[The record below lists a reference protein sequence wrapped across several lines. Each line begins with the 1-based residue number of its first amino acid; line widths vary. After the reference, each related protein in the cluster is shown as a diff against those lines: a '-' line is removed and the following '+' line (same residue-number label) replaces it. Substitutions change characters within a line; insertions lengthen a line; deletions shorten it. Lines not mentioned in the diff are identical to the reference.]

1 MNLIQLINGTK
12 QIGSKTLFNQAYLS
26 INDDEHVGLI
36 GANGAGKT
44 TLFKI
49 LAGFDEL
56 DSGQLIKSTQL
67 KVGYLQ
73 QESDW
78 DVDLT
83 VEQFLS
89 ADSLVPIWEIKK
101 WGPQLGLEESLYSK
115 SMKTLSGGYRM
126 RIQLQ
131 KLMAQL
137 PNLLLLDEP
146 TNFLDLE
153 TTLILENFLQKYKG
167 AFLLISHDREFLK
180 RTTDYTAEIELGEMT
195 KFPGHIDD
203 YFEQKKEL
211 QGLLAAQARNQD
223 QKRKQIQEFVDRFRA
238 KASKA
243 RQAQSRMK
251 MLDKMEIIETKELPV
266 RAQIQ
271 IPKPVNTGR
280 ETLIL
285 DRLAVGFENRKVLSN
300 IQFRLNRGDH
310 LAVVG
315 VNGAGKST
323 LLKTLAGRLPP
334 LEGEMKWGYQVLV
347 SYFAQHST
355 DELLLDETVIQA
367 MQRKSHK
374 EVTLQEIKN
383 MAGSL
388 LFNGDDIHKKIRV
401 LSGGEKS
408 RVALGQVLLQKN
420 PVLLLDEPTNHLDF
434 ETVEALTQA
443 LHAYEGSVLFVSHD
457 RGFVRRLST
466 KILEIKNGKAEFY
479 PGTYDDYVWR
489 QEKFLLSPE
498 LSEPA
503 AEVRSTTSAA
513 SNKAIAK
520 NSAPPVSQ
528 ETKVMIRDILKKFDT
543 DLKVILK
550 KEKSLESEIQQRN
563 QLKEKLIEE
572 SMTAQGLRV
581 PEISKQLA
589 SLDIE
594 IRDLEMSWMG
604 FMESKEKINQEIEN
618 LKAKQRG

>member
-1 MNLIQLINGTK
+1 MNLLQMVNGTK
-12 QIGSKTLFNQAYLS
+12 QIGAKILFNQATLS
-26 INDDEHVGLI
+26 INSDEHVGLI

-44 TLFKI
+44 TLFKV
-49 LAGFDEL
+49 LAGIDEL
-56 DSGQLIKSTQL
+56 DSGQLIKSNQL
-67 KVGYLQ
+67 KIGYLK

-78 DVDLT
+78 NVDLT
-83 VEQFLS
+83 VEEFLK
-89 ADSLVPIWEIKK
+89 ADSLMPIWEVKK
-101 WGPQLGLEESLYSK
+101 WGPELGLDESIYGKQLS
-115 SMKTLSGGYRM
+115 TLSGGYRM
-126 RIQLQ
+126 RVQLQ
-131 KLMAQL
+131 KLISQL

-153 TTLILENFLQKYKG
+153 TTLILENFLQNYKG

-180 RTTDYTAEIELGEMT
+180 RTTDHTVEIELGEMT

-211 QGLLAAQARNQD
+211 QEMLTAQARNQE

-251 MLDKMEIIETKELPV
+251 MLDKMEIIETKDLPV

-271 IPKPVNTGR
+271 IPKPYNTGR
-280 ETLIL
+280 ETLVLENIS
-285 DRLAVGFENRKVLSN
+285 VGFENKKVLSQIN
-300 IQFRLNRGDH
+300 FRLNRGDH

-323 LLKTLAGRLPP
+323 LLKTLAGKIAA
-334 LEGEMKWGYQVLV
+334 LEGQMKWGYQVAV

-355 DELLLDETVIQA
+355 DELILSETVIEA
-367 MQRKSHK
+367 LQRKAHR

-388 LFNGDDIHKKIRV
+388 LFGGDDIYKKIQV

-443 LHAYEGSVLFVSHD
+443 LHNYEGSVLFVSHD

-466 KILEIKNGKAEFY
+466 KILEIKDGRAEFY
-479 PGTYDDYVWR
+479 PGSYDDYVWR
-489 QEKFLLSPE
+489 QEQLFLSLNHYEADSAQTTTEVKKAPLS
-498 LSEPA
+498 
-503 AEVRSTTSAA
+503 
-513 SNKAIAK
+513 KDAK
-520 NSAPPVSQ
+520 LVLR
-528 ETKVMIRDILKKFDT
+528 EHIKK
-543 DLKVILK
+543 LEIEIKNLNK
-550 KEKSLESEIQQRN
+550 KEKSIETQIQEKNTLRDSLIQESIQAQGMRVSEII
-563 QLKEKLIEE
+563 K
-572 SMTAQGLRV
+572 
-581 PEISKQLA
+581 EIS
-589 SLDIE
+589 SLEKDIQTLE
-594 IRDLEMSWMG
+594 VDWMQILENRDQM
-604 FMESKEKINQEIEN
+604 NQE
-618 LKAKQRG
+618 LQSAKS

>member
-89 ADSLVPIWEIKK
+89 AESLVPIWEIKK

-271 IPKPVNTGR
+271 IPKPINTGR

-334 LEGEMKWGYQVLV
+334 LEGEMKWGYQVQV

-489 QEKFLLSPE
+489 HEKFLLSPE
-498 LSEPA
+498 IDEPILDVRPA
-503 AEVRSTTSAA
+503 ANKTNLKVNAA
-513 SNKAIAK
+513 L
-520 NSAPPVSQ
+520 VSQ
-528 ETKVMIRDILKKFDT
+528 ETKVMIRDLLKKFET

-550 KEKSLESEIQQRN
+550 KEKTIENDISQKN

-589 SLDIE
+589 SLDME

-604 FMESKEKINQEIEN
+604 YMESKEKINQEIEN
-618 LKAKQRG
+618 LKAKPKD

>member
-89 ADSLVPIWEIKK
+89 AESLVPIWEIKK

-334 LEGEMKWGYQVLV
+334 LEGEMKWGYQVQV

-443 LHAYEGSVLFVSHD
+443 LHTYEGSVLFVSHD

-498 LSEPA
+498 VDEPVLD
-503 AEVRSTTSAA
+503 VRPAT
-513 SNKAIAK
+513 NKTNLKI
-520 NSAPPVSQ
+520 NAPPVTQ
-528 ETKVMIRDILKKFDT
+528 ETKVMIRDLLKKFDT

-550 KEKSLESEIQQRN
+550 KEKSVESEISQKN

-589 SLDIE
+589 SLDME

-604 FMESKEKINQEIEN
+604 YMESKEKINQEIEN
-618 LKAKQRG
+618 LKAKPKD

>member
-56 DSGQLIKSTQL
+56 DSGQLVKSTQL

-89 ADSLVPIWEIKK
+89 AESRVPIWEIKK

-203 YFEQKKEL
+203 YFEQKREL
-211 QGLLAAQARNQD
+211 QGLLAAQAKNQD
-223 QKRKQIQEFVDRFRA
+223 LKRKQIQEFVDRFKA

-285 DRLAVGFENRKVLSN
+285 DGLAVGFENRKVLSN

-355 DELLLDETVIQA
+355 DELLSEESVIQA

-443 LHAYEGSVLFVSHD
+443 LHAYAGSVLFVSHD
-457 RGFVRRLST
+457 RGFVRRLSS

-479 PGTYDDYVWR
+479 PGSYDDYVWR

-498 LSEPA
+498 LADPA
-503 AEVRSTTSAA
+503 VEVRSAGSD
-513 SNKAIAK
+513 SLSKAQPK

-528 ETKVMIRDILKKFDT
+528 ETKVMIRDLLKKFDT

-550 KEKSLESEIQQRN
+550 KEKSIEIEISQKN
-563 QLKEKLIEE
+563 QLKEILIEE
-572 SMTAQGLRV
+572 SMMAQGLRV
-581 PEISKQLA
+581 PAISKQLA
-589 SLDIE
+589 SLDVE

-604 FMESKEKINQEIEN
+604 YMESKEKINQEIEN
-618 LKAKQRG
+618 LKAKPKD

>member
-1 MNLIQLINGTK
+1 MNLLQMVNGTK
-12 QIGSKTLFNQAYLS
+12 QIGAKILFNQATLS
-26 INDDEHVGLI
+26 INSDEHVGLI

-44 TLFKI
+44 TLFKV
-49 LAGFDEL
+49 LAGIDEL
-56 DSGQLIKSTQL
+56 DSGQLIKSNQL
-67 KVGYLQ
+67 KIGYLK

-78 DVDLT
+78 NVDLT
-83 VEQFLS
+83 VEEFLKT
-89 ADSLVPIWEIKK
+89 DSLMPIWEVKK
-101 WGPQLGLEESLYSK
+101 WGPELGLDESIYAKQLS
-115 SMKTLSGGYRM
+115 TLSGGYRM
-126 RIQLQ
+126 RVQLQ
-131 KLMAQL
+131 KLISQL

-153 TTLILENFLQKYKG
+153 TTLILENFLQNYKG

-180 RTTDYTAEIELGEMT
+180 RTTDHTVEIELGEMT

-211 QGLLAAQARNQD
+211 QEMLTAQARNQE

-251 MLDKMEIIETKELPV
+251 MLDKMEIIETKDLPV

-271 IPKPVNTGR
+271 IPKPYNTGR
-280 ETLIL
+280 ETLVLENIS
-285 DRLAVGFENRKVLSN
+285 VGFENKKVLSQIN
-300 IQFRLNRGDH
+300 FRLNRGDH

-323 LLKTLAGRLPP
+323 LLKTLAGKIPG
-334 LEGEMKWGYQVLV
+334 LEGQMKWGYQVAV

-355 DELLLDETVIQA
+355 DELILSETVIEA
-367 MQRKSHK
+367 LQRKAHR

-388 LFNGDDIHKKIRV
+388 LFGGDDIYKKIQV

-443 LHAYEGSVLFVSHD
+443 LHNYEGSVLFVSHD

-466 KILEIKNGKAEFY
+466 KILEIKDGRAEFY
-479 PGTYDDYVWR
+479 PGSYDDYVWR
-489 QEKFLLSPE
+489 QEQLFLSTSHYEAETTKLTTEVKKAPLS
-498 LSEPA
+498 
-503 AEVRSTTSAA
+503 
-513 SNKAIAK
+513 KDAK
-520 NSAPPVSQ
+520 LVLR
-528 ETKVMIRDILKKFDT
+528 EHIKK
-543 DLKVILK
+543 LEIEIKNLNK
-550 KEKSLESEIQQRN
+550 KEKSIETQIHEKNTLRDSLIQESIQAQGMRVSEII
-563 QLKEKLIEE
+563 K
-572 SMTAQGLRV
+572 
-581 PEISKQLA
+581 EIS
-589 SLDIE
+589 SLEKDIQTLE
-594 IRDLEMSWMG
+594 VDWMQILENRDQM
-604 FMESKEKINQEIEN
+604 NQE
-618 LKAKQRG
+618 LQSAKN

>member
-56 DSGQLIKSTQL
+56 DSGQLVKSTQL

-89 ADSLVPIWEIKK
+89 AESRVPIWEIKK

-203 YFEQKKEL
+203 YFEQKREL
-211 QGLLAAQARNQD
+211 QGLLAAQAKNQD
-223 QKRKQIQEFVDRFRA
+223 LKRKQIQEFVDRFKA

-285 DRLAVGFENRKVLSN
+285 DGLAVGFENRKVLSN

-355 DELLLDETVIQA
+355 DELLSEESVIQA

-443 LHAYEGSVLFVSHD
+443 LHAYAGSVLFVSHD
-457 RGFVRRLST
+457 RGFVRRLSS

-479 PGTYDDYVWR
+479 PGSYDDYVWR

-498 LSEPA
+498 LADPA
-503 AEVRSTTSAA
+503 VEVRSAGSD
-513 SNKAIAK
+513 SLSKAQPK

-528 ETKVMIRDILKKFDT
+528 ETKVMIRDLLKKFDT

-550 KEKSLESEIQQRN
+550 KEKSIEIEISQKN

-572 SMTAQGLRV
+572 SMMAQGLRV
-581 PEISKQLA
+581 PAISKQLA
-589 SLDIE
+589 SLDVE

-604 FMESKEKINQEIEN
+604 YMESKEKINQEIEN
-618 LKAKQRG
+618 LKAKPKD

>member
-1 MNLIQLINGTK
+1 MNLIQMVNGTK
-12 QIGSKTLFNQAYLS
+12 QIGAKTLFNLATLS
-26 INDDEHVGLI
+26 INSDEHVGLI

-44 TLFKI
+44 TLFKV
-49 LAGFDEL
+49 LAGLDEL
-56 DSGQLIKSTQL
+56 DSGQLIKSNQL
-67 KVGYLQ
+67 KIGYLK

-78 DVDLT
+78 NIDIT
-83 VEQFLS
+83 VEEFLS
-89 ADSLVPIWEIKK
+89 TDSLMPIWEVKK
-101 WGPQLGLEESLYSK
+101 WGPELGLDESVYSK
-115 SMKTLSGGYRM
+115 KLSTLSGGYRM
-126 RIQLQ
+126 RVQLQ
-131 KLMAQL
+131 KLISQM

-153 TTLILENFLQKYKG
+153 TTLILERFLQNYKG

-180 RTTDYTAEIELGEMT
+180 RTTDHTVEIDLGEMT

-211 QGLLAAQARNQD
+211 QEMLAAQARNQD

-243 RQAQSRMK
+243 KQAQSRMK

-271 IPKPVNTGR
+271 IPKPYNTGR
-280 ETLIL
+280 ETLVL
-285 DRLAVGFENRKVLSN
+285 EKLSVGFGDRKVLTDIN
-300 IQFRLNRGDH
+300 FRLNRGDH

-323 LLKTLAGRLPP
+323 LLKTLAGKIPA
-334 LEGEMKWGYQVLV
+334 LEGQMKWGYQVVV

-355 DELLLDETVIQA
+355 DELLLNETVIEA
-367 MQRKSHK
+367 LQRKAHR
-374 EVTLQEIKN
+374 EVTLQEMKN

-388 LFNGDDIHKKIRV
+388 LFSGDDIHKKVQV

-443 LHAYEGSVLFVSHD
+443 LHRYEGSVLFVSHD

-479 PGTYDDYVWR
+479 PGSYDDYVWR
-489 QEKFLLSPE
+489 QEQLLSAQTEEAQTTKPVNQVK
-498 LSEPA
+498 
-503 AEVRSTTSAA
+503 EVRATS
-513 SNKAIAK
+513 SLKEPLSKDAK
-520 NSAPPVSQ
+520 LVLREHIKRLEIEIKN
-528 ETKVMIRDILKKFDT
+528 LN
-543 DLKVILK
+543 K
-550 KEKSLESEIQQRN
+550 KEKSIEAVIQEKTQRKEQLIQESIQ
-563 QLKEKLIEE
+563 
-572 SMTAQGLRV
+572 AQGLRV
-581 PEISKQLA
+581 AEIIKEISALEKEVQ
-589 SLDIE
+589 I
-594 IRDLEMSWMG
+594 LEMDWMQILENRDQ
-604 FMESKEKINQEIEN
+604 MNQE
-618 LKAKQRG
+618 LTSAKS

>member
-49 LAGFDEL
+49 LAGIDEL

-83 VEQFLS
+83 VEQFLI

-101 WGPQLGLEESLYSK
+101 WGPQLGLEESLYAK

-203 YFEQKKEL
+203 YFEQKNEL

-243 RQAQSRMK
+243 RQAQSRTK

-285 DRLAVGFENRKVLSN
+285 DRLAVGFENKRVLSN

-334 LEGEMKWGYQVLV
+334 LEGEMKWGYQVQV

-355 DELLLDETVIQA
+355 DELLTEETVIQA
-367 MQRKSHK
+367 LQRKSHK

-457 RGFVRRLST
+457 RGFVRRLSS

-479 PGTYDDYVWR
+479 PGSYDDYVWR
-489 QEKFLLSPE
+489 QEKFLLS
-498 LSEPA
+498 SEVEETQAITQNKLPQKKSA
-503 AEVRSTTSAA
+503 QVST
-513 SNKAIAK
+513 
-520 NSAPPVSQ
+520 
-528 ETKVMIRDILKKFDT
+528 ETKVMIRDLLKKFES
-543 DLKVILK
+543 DLKAIQK
-550 KEKSLESEIQQRN
+550 KEKSLESEIAQKN
-563 QLKEKLIEE
+563 QLKTELIEE
-572 SMTAQGLRV
+572 SITAQGLRV
-581 PEISKQLA
+581 PEISKLLT
-589 SLDIE
+589 SLDVE
-594 IRDLEMSWMG
+594 IRDLEMNWMNY
-604 FMESKEKINQEIEN
+604 MESKEKINQEIEN
-618 LKAKQRG
+618 LKAKSKD

>member
-89 ADSLVPIWEIKK
+89 AESLVPIWEIKK

-334 LEGEMKWGYQVLV
+334 LEGEMKWGYQVQV

-498 LSEPA
+498 VDEPVLD
-503 AEVRSTTSAA
+503 VRPAT
-513 SNKAIAK
+513 NKTNLKI
-520 NSAPPVSQ
+520 NAPPVTQ
-528 ETKVMIRDILKKFDT
+528 ETKVMIRDLLKKFDT

-550 KEKSLESEIQQRN
+550 KEKSVESEISQKN

-589 SLDIE
+589 SLDME

-604 FMESKEKINQEIEN
+604 YMESKEKINQEIEN
-618 LKAKQRG
+618 LKAKPKD

>member
-49 LAGFDEL
+49 LAGYDEL

-89 ADSLVPIWEIKK
+89 AESLVPIWEIKK

-323 LLKTLAGRLPP
+323 LLKTLAGRLAP
-334 LEGEMKWGYQVLV
+334 LEGEMKWGYQVQV

-355 DELLLDETVIQA
+355 DELLLEETVIQA

-443 LHAYEGSVLFVSHD
+443 LHSYEGSVLFVSHD
-457 RGFVRRLST
+457 RGFVRRLSS

-479 PGTYDDYVWR
+479 PGSYDDYVWR

-498 LSEPA
+498 VNDTSPTISVRQTQAPSKSPA
-503 AEVRSTTSAA
+503 
-513 SNKAIAK
+513 
-520 NSAPPVSQ
+520 PVSQ
-528 ETKVMIRDILKKFDT
+528 ETKMMIRDLLKKFDH
-543 DLKVILK
+543 DLKVIIK
-550 KEKSLESEIQQRN
+550 KEKSLETEISQKN

-589 SLDIE
+589 ILDTE

-604 FMESKEKINQEIEN
+604 FMESKEKINQEIES
-618 LKAKQRG
+618 LKAKPKD

>member
-49 LAGFDEL
+49 LAGHDEL

-89 ADSLVPIWEIKK
+89 AESLVPIWEIKK

-223 QKRKQIQEFVDRFRA
+223 LKRKQIQEFVDRFKA

-334 LEGEMKWGYQVLV
+334 LEGEMKWGYQVQV

-355 DELLLDETVIQA
+355 DELLLEETVIQA

-457 RGFVRRLST
+457 RGFVRRLSS

-479 PGTYDDYVWR
+479 PGSYDDYVWR

-498 LSEPA
+498 LGDPVVEVRPA
-503 AEVRSTTSAA
+503 ASKE
-513 SNKAIAK
+513 ILK
-520 NSAPPVSQ
+520 NSAPLVSQ
-528 ETKVMIRDILKKFDT
+528 ETKVMIRDLLKKFDT

-550 KEKSLESEIQQRN
+550 KEKSIESEISVRN

-581 PEISKQLA
+581 PEISKQLT

-604 FMESKEKINQEIEN
+604 YMESKEKINQEIEN
-618 LKAKQRG
+618 LKAKPKD

>member
-49 LAGFDEL
+49 LAGIDEL

-83 VEQFLS
+83 VEQFLI

-101 WGPQLGLEESLYSK
+101 WGPQLGLEESLYAK

-203 YFEQKKEL
+203 YFEQKNEL

-285 DRLAVGFENRKVLSN
+285 DRLAVGFENKRVLSN

-334 LEGEMKWGYQVLV
+334 LEGEMKWGYQVQV

-355 DELLLDETVIQA
+355 DELLTEETVIQA
-367 MQRKSHK
+367 LQRKSHK

-457 RGFVRRLST
+457 RGFVRRLSS

-479 PGTYDDYVWR
+479 PGSYDDYVWR
-489 QEKFLLSPE
+489 QEKFLLS
-498 LSEPA
+498 SEVEETQAITQNKLPQKKSA
-503 AEVRSTTSAA
+503 QVST
-513 SNKAIAK
+513 
-520 NSAPPVSQ
+520 
-528 ETKVMIRDILKKFDT
+528 ETKVMIRDLLKKFES
-543 DLKVILK
+543 DLKAIQK
-550 KEKSLESEIQQRN
+550 KEKSLESEIAQKN
-563 QLKEKLIEE
+563 QLKTELIEE
-572 SMTAQGLRV
+572 SITAQGLRV
-581 PEISKQLA
+581 PEISKLLT
-589 SLDIE
+589 SLDVE
-594 IRDLEMSWMG
+594 IRDLEMNWMNY
-604 FMESKEKINQEIEN
+604 MESKEKINQEIEN
-618 LKAKQRG
+618 LKAKSKD

>member
-1 MNLIQLINGTK
+1 MNLLQMVNGTK
-12 QIGSKTLFNQAYLS
+12 QIGAKVLFNQATLS
-26 INDDEHVGLI
+26 INSEEHVGLI

-49 LAGFDEL
+49 LAGLDEL
-56 DSGQLIKSTQL
+56 DSGQLIKSNQL
-67 KVGYLQ
+67 KIGYLK

-78 DVDLT
+78 NLDLS
-83 VEQFLS
+83 VEDFLNI
-89 ADSLVPIWEIKK
+89 DSLMPIWEVKK
-101 WGPQLGLEESLYSK
+101 WGPELGLDEAVYSK
-115 SMKTLSGGYRM
+115 KLSTLSGGYRM
-126 RIQLQ
+126 RVQLQ
-131 KLMAQL
+131 KLISQL

-153 TTLILENFLQKYKG
+153 TTLILENFLQNYNG

-180 RTTDYTAEIELGEMT
+180 RTTDHTVEIELGEMT

-211 QGLLAAQARNQD
+211 QEMLAAQARNQD

-271 IPKPVNTGR
+271 IPKPYNTGR
-280 ETLIL
+280 ETLVIENL
-285 DRLAVGFENRKVLSN
+285 SVGFGDKKVLSRIN
-300 IQFRLNRGDH
+300 FRLNRGDH

-323 LLKTLAGRLPP
+323 LLKTLAGKLSKID
-334 LEGEMKWGYQVLV
+334 GEMKWGYQVSV

-355 DELLLDETVIQA
+355 DELLLNETVIESL
-367 MQRKSHK
+367 QRKAHR
-374 EVTLQEIKN
+374 EVTLQEMKN

-388 LFNGDDIHKKIRV
+388 LFSGDDIYKKIQV

-443 LHAYEGSVLFVSHD
+443 LRNYEGSVLFVSHD

-466 KILEIKNGKAEFY
+466 KILEIKDGRAEFY
-479 PGTYDDYVWR
+479 PGSYDDYVWR
-489 QEKFLLSPE
+489 QEQLFLQTQHHEHEKVDDVKAHKPQLLS
-498 LSEPA
+498 
-503 AEVRSTTSAA
+503 
-513 SNKAIAK
+513 KDAK
-520 NSAPPVSQ
+520 LVLR
-528 ETKVMIRDILKKFDT
+528 EHIKK
-543 DLKVILK
+543 LEIEIKNLNK
-550 KEKSLESEIQQRN
+550 KEKSIETLIQEKTTKREELIQESIQ
-563 QLKEKLIEE
+563 
-572 SMTAQGLRV
+572 AHGLRV
-581 PEISKQLA
+581 SEIIKEISLIEK
-589 SLDIE
+589 DIQNLE
-594 IRDLEMSWMG
+594 VDWMQVLENRDQM
-604 FMESKEKINQEIEN
+604 NQELQTVKN
-618 LKAKQRG
+618 